1 MKTIS
6 KANNYLETD
15 FLKYARAILTQEDYV
30 NKFKVNGFIDYVF
43 DDNTSELAM
52 QEMLQE
58 ENKPIFNPK
67 RHSEYSPELSEIEV
81 RSLEDPDLFTKEEL
95 VEILNTVILKYINW
109 EDLSNERPDRHSTDT
124 TSISDTQL

>member
-30 NKFKVNGFIDYVF
+30 NKFKNGGTYDLIL
-43 DDNTSELAM
+43 DNQSME
-52 QEMLQE
+52 QIREE
-58 ENKPIFNPK
+58 ENKPLFNPK

-124 TSISDTQL
+124 TSVSDTQL

>member
-1 MKTIS
+1 MKTTS
-6 KANNYLETD
+6 KANNYLEAD

-30 NKFKVNGFIDYVF
+30 NKFKNGGTYDLIL
-43 DDNTSELAM
+43 DDESME
-52 QEMLQE
+52 QIRKE
-58 ENKPIFNPK
+58 ENKPLFNPK

-124 TSISDTQL
+124 TSVSDTQL